1 MNLIDDPLITDK
13 EICRIFG
20 GVSKM
25 TVWRLRRSG
34 ILPPPIVINKR
45 NYSRKSVIN
54 ETMSRVV
61 GYNHEAIA

>member
-20 GVSKM
+20 VVSKM
-25 TVWRLRRSG
+25 TVWRWRRSG